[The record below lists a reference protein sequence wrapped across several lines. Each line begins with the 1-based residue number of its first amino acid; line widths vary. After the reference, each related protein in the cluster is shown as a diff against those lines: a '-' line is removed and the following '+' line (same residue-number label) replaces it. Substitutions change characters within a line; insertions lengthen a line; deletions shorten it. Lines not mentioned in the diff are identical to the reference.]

1 MARPRKSD
9 KPDTA
14 QAHDLTAG
22 LIERLSCPEG
32 KQQAF
37 LRDSK
42 ANGLRVRVTA
52 NGAKSYV
59 FESKLNR
66 QTIRRTIGDATAWS
80 IEQARAEANRLR
92 VLLDSGHDPREL
104 DRQQAE
110 QKAAMEAA
118 EAADKARHTLT
129 GLQAWAEYAKEGQQ
143 FGFTKRGPWS
153 KRHHQDHI
161 DFASPGGIPRKRGKG
176 TTAPGILHGLLDR
189 PLAGIDD
196 AAITDWLQQENAS
209 RPTRAALGF
218 RLLRGFLNWCG
229 THKQYRTI
237 ACADAHRPKE
247 VRREVRGGGAR
258 ADALQREHLRAWFA
272 AVLEHHNKSAAA
284 VLIAL
289 LLTGARKNEITSLRK
304 EDVSYSFGGSLRL
317 HDKVE
322 AERIVPLPRYLA
334 QVLQSLPKHDGLL
347 MFGGDTAEQ
356 IGRQAAY
363 VHKKALIAAG
373 LPHVSL
379 HGLRRS
385 FGNLAEWSEVPS
397 GVVPQIQGHKPSATA
412 EKHYRVR
419 PLDLLRLHHNR
430 IVDWMLSEAGIQYD
444 AEAEPGKLQLVVNS

>member
-22 LIERLSCPEG
+22 LIERLACPEG

-42 ANGLRVRVTA
+42 APGLRVRVTA
-52 NGAKSYV
+52 SGVKAFV
-59 FESKLNR
+59 FEAKLNR
-66 QTIRRTIGDATAWS
+66 QNIRRTLGDVRAWS

-92 VLLDSGHDPREL
+92 VLLDKGNDPREL
-104 DRQQAE
+104 ERQ
-110 QKAAMEAA
+110 A
-118 EAADKARHTLT
+118 EAAKAAEESRHTLT
-129 GLQAWAEYAKEGQQ
+129 GLQAWAEYISEGQK
-143 FGFTKRGPWS
+143 FGFTTRGKWS
-153 KRHHQDHI
+153 ERHYQDHA
-161 DFASPGGIPRKRGKG
+161 DFASPGGAPKKRGKG
-176 TTAPGILHGLLDR
+176 TTAPGALYALLNR
-189 PLAGIDD
+189 PLVEIDD
-196 AAITDWLQQENAS
+196 AVIAKWLQQENAS

-237 ACADAHRPKE
+237 ACADAHKPKE
-247 VRREVRGGGAR
+247 VRRVIKNAGAR
-258 ADALQREHLRAWFA
+258 TDALQREHLPAWFA
-272 AVLEHHNKSAAA
+272 AVLAHPNKRAAA
-284 VLIAL
+284 VLVAL
-289 LLTGARKNEITSLRK
+289 LLTGARKNEVTGLQK
-304 EDVSYSFGGSLRL
+304 TDVSYSFGGSLRL

-322 AERIVPLPRYLA
+322 AERIVPLHGYLA
-334 QVLQSLPKHDGLL
+334 QLLQSLPRHPGPLV
-347 MFGGDTAEQ
+347 FGEESAAQ

-363 VHKKALIAAG
+363 VHKKALLAAG

-385 FGNLAEWSEVPS
+385 FGSLAEWADIPA

-430 IVDWMLSEAGIQYD
+430 IVDWMLSEAGVQFD
-444 AEAEPGKLQLVVNS
+444 AQAEPGKLRLIANS